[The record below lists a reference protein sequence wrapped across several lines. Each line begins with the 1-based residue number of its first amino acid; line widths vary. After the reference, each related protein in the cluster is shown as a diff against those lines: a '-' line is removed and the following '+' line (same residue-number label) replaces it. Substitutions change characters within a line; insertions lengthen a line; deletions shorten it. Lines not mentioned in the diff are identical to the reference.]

1 MNLYILESGILKK
14 ENGTLAFQKTNNNLE
29 IYPYKNI
36 KAIYLFNKVSL
47 TSEAID
53 LITRASI
60 NVFYLYQ
67 RKQIYGLYTSFN
79 VHGIT
84 LLNQVQT
91 YQSHKRLNIAKAI
104 LLATSHNMMGVLR
117 QHNIPSDTIHFI
129 KEKQRKLHKATSIEQ
144 LMFIE
149 SLIWKEYYASFS
161 IILNIPYK
169 RHKRNA
175 KDPINAMINFLN
187 TLLYG
192 ECLNQIIIAK
202 LHPAISFLH
211 SSNDRSTS
219 LQLDISEIYK
229 PLLVERTLFNLIN
242 LQKIDKTIL
251 NDHSDEPY
259 RFDKEN
265 KYKIVKEFTTK
276 LNTRIKKKNRYFT
289 YKQLIF
295 GDCISLRDYI
305 NNKTE
310 KISFYHSRW

>member
-1 MNLYILESGILKK
+1 MWPIRNQEDRWQHIQPRWSYHFSLSTNRLQTKYQLPGLQENMICPLVPSMAGWRRQRTISWETGIRSSCSQ
-14 ENGTLAFQKTNNNLE
+14 GTE
-29 IYPYKNI
+29 
-36 KAIYLFNKVSL
+36 
-47 TSEAID
+47 E
-53 LITRASI
+53 
-60 NVFYLYQ
+60 
-67 RKQIYGLYTSFN
+67 
-79 VHGIT
+79 
-84 LLNQVQT
+84 
-91 YQSHKRLNIAKAI
+91 
-104 LLATSHNMMGVLR
+104 
-117 QHNIPSDTIHFI
+117 
-129 KEKQRKLHKATSIEQ
+129 
-144 LMFIE
+144 
-149 SLIWKEYYASFS
+149 
-161 IILNIPYK
+161 
-169 RHKRNA
+169 
-175 KDPINAMINFLN
+175 
-187 TLLYG
+187 
-192 ECLNQIIIAK
+192 QIIIAK

-251 NDHSDEPY
+251 NEHSDEPY